1 MNATPMFLLAG
12 PDMVVVAAQARI
24 VDTRFIVT
32 VERTAQPECRQIV
45 VDADFDDIVCTNAFT
60 GPAVVEQLAAEF
72 APAQYCGHEPG
83 KA

>member
-1 MNATPMFLLAG
+1 MFLLSG
-12 PDMVVVAAQARI
+12 PDMVAVAVQAGI
-24 VDTRFIVT
+24 VGTRFIVT
-32 VERTAQPECRQIV
+32 VERTAQPEYRQME

-72 APAQYCGHEPG
+72 AAAQYCGHEPG